1 MRQQNAGAV
10 LHIIRELGPISRP
23 DIARE
28 AGLSKPTVSNVV
40 KFLSERGYLVEEE
53 MAPTAGE
60 PKSRGPRPRLV
71 SFNARTGYV
80 IGIDTGA
87 DNTIGKLSDLA
98 GNVLATH
105 RRKHDAHPD
114 RHRVLADIRQVI
126 ADLLRTSG
134 LQASDISAL
143 GLGTPGVVDPDTG
156 CVSLAPQISGWEGTN
171 LSQEFADQFTCPVVI
186 ENETHLSLL
195 AERWEGSAQEC
206 RNALLVQLGI
216 GVGGAFLLDGKIY
229 RGSTGA
235 AGEIAYLSLS
245 DGDEQPP
252 ADSSIG
258 AFEWYVGGQAY
269 RRHGMRA
276 ARSEDG
282 QRLLELGHGDPA
294 AVTARTVFRAAREG
308 DPAATKVMQLLLE
321 RLARGISNLA
331 TAMNPELVII
341 GGGVSKAGEFIL
353 PTIQE
358 VVDDMVPHSPTVV
371 LSSLGDRGTVIGAL
385 HRALDVVNQEI
396 YTTFT
401 YRPS

>member
-143 GLGTPGVVDPDTG
+143 GVGTPGVVDPDTG
-156 CVSLAPQISGWEGTN
+156 CVSLAQ
-171 LSQEFADQFTCPVVI
+171 PV
-186 ENETHLSLL
+186 S
-195 AERWEGSAQEC
+195 
-206 RNALLVQLGI
+206 
-216 GVGGAFLLDGKIY
+216 
-229 RGSTGA
+229 GSTTPGVPTPRA
-235 AGEIAYLSLS
+235 LMSEACSPEVLSRSAITCRMSARTLCRS
-245 DGDEQPP
+245 GC
-252 ADSSIG
+252 ASCL
-258 AFEWYVGGQAY
+258 
-269 RRHGMRA
+269 RRWVARTFP
-276 ARSEDG
+276 ARSESF
-282 QRLLELGHGDPA
+282 P
-294 AVTARTVFRAAREG
+294 
-308 DPAATKVMQLLLE
+308 
-321 RLARGISNLA
+321 I
-331 TAMNPELVII
+331 
-341 GGGVSKAGEFIL
+341 
-353 PTIQE
+353 
-358 VVDDMVPHSPTVV
+358 V
-371 LSSLGDRGTVIGAL
+371 LSAPVSIPIT
-385 HRALDVVNQEI
+385 
-396 YTTFT
+396 
-401 YRPS
+401 